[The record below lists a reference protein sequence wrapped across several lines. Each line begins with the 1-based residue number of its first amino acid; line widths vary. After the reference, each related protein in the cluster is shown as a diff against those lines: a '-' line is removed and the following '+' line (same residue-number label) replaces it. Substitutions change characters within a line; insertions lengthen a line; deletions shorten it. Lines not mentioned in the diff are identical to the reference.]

1 VYTKEERYMEEY
13 AGKKVLITGA
23 SSGIGKEIAVAFATK
38 GAEIAF
44 SYYSNKSGAED
55 TQTVLNKM
63 GIKSSAFSVDL
74 SDAGDLDLFLQK
86 VYKEFD
92 EIDIFINNAGLLIP
106 SSNFI
111 TTSTQSLQKT
121 ISVNFLS
128 PFILTQKIAQRMIDK
143 SIRGSIINISS
154 MSTRFLGTGSTHY
167 ECSKAALDAL
177 TKGAAYVLAPYHIRV
192 NGIAPGS
199 IATEINIKQRTEDP
213 EGWIKRSKKLPLGEE
228 GKPADIANACLFL
241 SGKDA
246 KWITGTTLVIDG
258 GASLINPF

>member
-1 VYTKEERYMEEY
+1 MGVYED
-13 AGKKVLITGA
+13 KKVLITGA
-23 SSGIGKEIAVAFATK
+23 SSGIGKEIAVAFATE

-44 SYYSNKSGAED
+44 SYCNNKSGAED
-55 TQTVLNKM
+55 TQNVLSKI

-74 SDAGDLDLFLQK
+74 NDAEDLDLFLEK
-86 VYKEFD
+86 VYKEFY
-92 EIDIFINNAGLLIP
+92 EIDILINNAGLLIP
-106 SSNFI
+106 SSNFL
-111 TTSTQSLQKT
+111 TTSPQSLQKT
-121 ISVNFLS
+121 ISVNFLG

-154 MSTRFLGTGSTHY
+154 MSTHFLSAGSTHY

-177 TKGAAYVLAPYHIRV
+177 TKGAAYALAPHHIRV

-199 IATEINIKQRTEDP
+199 IATKINLKQRDEDP

-241 SGKDA
+241 SSKEA

>member
-1 VYTKEERYMEEY
+1 MKEYE
-13 AGKKVLITGA
+13 GKKILITGA
-23 SSGIGKEIAVAFATK
+23 SSGIGKEIAIAFADK
-38 GAEIAF
+38 GADIAF
-44 SYYSNKSGAED
+44 SYCDNKLGAED
-55 TQTVLNKM
+55 TQYLLRKM
-63 GIKSSAFSVDL
+63 GVKSFAFAVDFSNENSL
-74 SDAGDLDLFLQK
+74 NPFLQK
-86 VYKEFD
+86 VYKEFN
-92 EIDIFINNAGLLIP
+92 EIDIFINNAGLLVP
-106 SSNFI
+106 SANFL
-111 TTSTQSLQKT
+111 TTSVQSLQKT

-128 PFILTQKIAQRMIDK
+128 PFLLTQKIAQRMVEK